1 MVIFDSTF
9 ALLVWLPG
17 VPASVPQAKERI
29 EHLINELHTQQNKI
43 IIPTPVITELL
54 VRAGS
59 AGPQYLVEITK
70 SVKFRVA
77 PFDTR
82 AAVEAAAL
90 LGTALKGGKKKG
102 SSGTGSWP
110 KTKFD
115 HQIVAIAKVEGGDT
129 VYTDDD
135 DLGKLALKVGL
146 KVVTLADL
154 PLPPSKTPLFDNLPP
169 ESPADGPEPT
179 K

>member
-1 MVIFDSTF
+1 MVLFDSTF
-9 ALLVWLPG
+9 ALLVWLPN
-17 VPASVPQAKERI
+17 VPASVSQAKERV
-29 EHLINELHTQQNKI
+29 EHLINELHTHSKKI

-54 VRAGS
+54 VHAGS
-59 AGPQYLVEITK
+59 AGPQYLTEITK
-70 SVKFRVA
+70 SVRFKVA

-90 LGTALKGGKKKG
+90 LSAAIKGGKKKG
-102 SSGTGSWP
+102 GSGTSSWG

-115 HQIVAIAKVEGGDT
+115 HQIVAVAKVEAVGT
-129 VYTDDD
+129 IYSDDED
-135 DLGKLALKVGL
+135 IVKLAQKLGI

-154 PLPPSKTPLFDNLPP
+154 PLPPSKTPLFDNVPVDNQTPDL
-169 ESPADGPEPT
+169 S